1 MQDICEQYLNLVW
14 WSQMFDTFLMQ
25 GGHSRTTGVACV
37 VWGGRSIPGISGSLV
52 WLLSLG
58 AGKAV
63 SVGRTWWHIF
73 SYRFFFHNKRGE
85 GMFVLKSGITVSPR
99 TAFDRSTNGG
109 LLLGSFIGIALGL
122 GLEVLGAWW
131 HWRMD
136 WRHGNDILWYDMYI
150 CLYIYIHIHSTCIR

>member
-73 SYRFFFHNKRGE
+73 SYRFFSQQARRRDVCFEEWYHC
-85 GMFVLKSGITVSPR
+85 ITQNCLWQEYKWWTSL
-99 TAFDRSTNGG
+99 G
-109 LLLGSFIGIALGL
+109 LLHWHRSGSRFGGPWRLVTLENGLKAWKWYFMIWYVYMFI
-122 GLEVLGAWW
+122 
-131 HWRMD
+131 
-136 WRHGNDILWYDMYI
+136 
-150 CLYIYIHIHSTCIR
+150 YIYISTYTVHV